1 MRQRPL
7 GSSGLSVSEIAFG
20 CGNVGGLLIR
30 GERTEQLRAVER
42 AIELG
47 ITYFDTA
54 AQYGDGESEK
64 NLGSVLRELHADV
77 LVGTKLGL
85 TPADLAD
92 GAKRARQLFRESL
105 DRLGRES
112 VDLLYYHGGIREDG
126 APGDRALSV
135 SQVVGPLRDL
145 FREFQQAGQ
154 TRLLGFTG
162 LGETPAVVEAIQSAS
177 FDMLHCYFNAVN
189 PSAGYPVPA
198 GFAPQNMGQMID
210 HAGRAGMGVLA
221 IRILAAGALAGEQER
236 HPIAGGTGGTGG
248 TLISGTDYTDDQR
261 RADRLRPI
269 ASALGI
275 GLAELGIRFALS
287 RPGIATALVGIS
299 SVDQVEFA
307 ARAAEAGPLPADIV
321 EQVVRRATEAP

>member
-7 GSSGLSVSEIAFG
+7 GSSGLTVSEIAFG

-64 NLGSVLRELHADV
+64 NLGSVMRELDADV

-85 TPADLAD
+85 TPADLDD

-112 VDLLYYHGGIREDG
+112 VDLLYYHGRIRENG
-126 APGDRALSV
+126 TPGDRALSV
-135 SQVVGPLRDL
+135 SQVVGPLLDL
-145 FREFQQAGQ
+145 FHEFQRAGQ
-154 TRLLGFTG
+154 TRLIGFTG
-162 LGETPAVVEAIQSAS
+162 LGETPAVLEAIQSAS

-189 PSAGYPVPA
+189 PSAAYPVPA

-210 HAGRAGMGVLA
+210 HAASAGMGVLA
-221 IRILAAGALAGEQER
+221 IRILAAGALAGEEER
-236 HPIAGGTGGTGG
+236 HPVAGGTGG

-261 RADRLRPI
+261 RAERLRPI
-269 ASALGI
+269 AGELGI
-275 GLAELGIRFALS
+275 SLAEMAIRFALS
-287 RPGIATALVGIS
+287 QPGIATALVGIS

-307 ARAAEAGPLPADIV
+307 ARAAEAGPLPFDVADRIV
-321 EQVVRRATEAP
+321 RQATEAP